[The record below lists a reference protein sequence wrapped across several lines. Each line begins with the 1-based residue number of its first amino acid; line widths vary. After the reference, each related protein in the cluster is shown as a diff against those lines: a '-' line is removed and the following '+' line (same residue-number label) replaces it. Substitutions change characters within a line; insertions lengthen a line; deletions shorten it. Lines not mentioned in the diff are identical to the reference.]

1 LIDSITAPPE
11 VAGDVDI
18 KVTVVVGSPKK
29 DYHSYIIY
37 ADTVHILIIQ
47 LPARAVLKQCS

>member
-1 LIDSITAPPE
+1 MIDSITAPPE

-47 LPARAVLKQCS
+47 LSARAVLKQCS